1 MDCKKFEESLTLYS
15 YGELPEDQRADADA
29 HLEDCPACR
38 ARLDETRRMHE
49 LLATRSTVE
58 PSPEL
63 LTQCRMA
70 LEDAIDRELSSVSW
84 KKLFGELWSG
94 LTALPLTRASAALAL
109 LLVGFGLGWTIRPHV
124 PAARQPTGGQT
135 TGANEASIVNP
146 DLSDMR
152 INTITQVTPSPSA
165 DGQVRITLDA
175 ERRMTLQ
182 GSLDDPRIRQVL
194 VDAVKSYSNPGI
206 RRDSLDALRGGRDH
220 PSVREALLYAIQN
233 DPNSGVRLEALKTV
247 RTMEWTPEVQQ
258 AVLHAMAPENNP
270 GVRVAALDALVEHAD
285 ESILPVLERLAAHD
299 SNRYVRLKS
308 LGTVRRLEGNDD

>member
-15 YGELPEDQRADADA
+15 YDELPADERADADA
-29 HLEDCPACR
+29 HLEACPACR
-38 ARLDETRRMHE
+38 ARLDETRRIHE

-63 LTQCRMA
+63 LAQCRMA

-84 KKLFGELWSG
+84 RKLFGELWSG
-94 LTALPLTRASAALAL
+94 LKALPLTRASAVLAL
-109 LLVGFGLGWTIRPHV
+109 LLLGFGLGWTLRPHV
-124 PAARQPTGGQT
+124 PAARLAGGAT
-135 TGANEASIVNP
+135 TGPNEASVVNP
-146 DLSDMR
+146 DMSNMR
-152 INTITQVTPSPSA
+152 INAITQVTPSPSA

-194 VDAVKSYSNPGI
+194 VDAVKSYSNAGI
-206 RRDSLDALRGGRDH
+206 RRDSLDALQGGGAH

-233 DPNSGVRLEALKTV
+233 DPNSGVRLEALKAV
-247 RTMEWTPEVQQ
+247 RTMEWTPEVQR

-285 ESILPVLERLAAHD
+285 ESTLPVLERLAAND

-308 LGTVRRLEGNDD
+308 LSTIRKLEGNGN